1 VQRIKGDRAVRN
13 MELAKQL
20 LYGGNLVG
28 LLIDVDMR
36 QDQVKFGVERV
47 QQLGS
52 FAVSEI
58 VETSPER
65 LSIKRNSASRSA
77 ARTVKKARGMA
88 AEYLLDALRIKT
100 LKDVADGGVGWCT
113 LPVQTEGGVQS

>member
-36 QDQVKFGVERV
+36 QDQVKFGVPRV
-47 QQLGS
+47 KPKGRLRRAATGQLCG
-52 FAVSEI
+52 
-58 VETSPER
+58 
-65 LSIKRNSASRSA
+65 L
-77 ARTVKKARGMA
+77 
-88 AEYLLDALRIKT
+88 
-100 LKDVADGGVGWCT
+100 
-113 LPVQTEGGVQS
+113 